1 MPRPAG
7 FDLPRIAM
15 LVVPAACA
23 AALIAGDPDGARA
36 RPRAAARTVYFC
48 VGPGGAARVYARA
61 VRCPRGLHR
70 LSLSAPVGLQG
81 AHGTPGASG
90 PAGPQGPVGA
100 IGEPGVTGPQGDTG
114 PAGPQ
119 GETGPPGAGGAPGA
133 VGPQGPQGVPGA
145 QGPTGPQG
153 TTGAT
158 GPTSSGVADAYAT
171 FTITGGNP
179 ELVTSASWNAGAI
192 GDVTRPGTGV
202 YCLTGLPAAVVHV
215 LVSTDTAT
223 VRMVG
228 AADGPGTSCTGVAG
242 TDAVVRVRDTSGAP
256 ANLANGDLVYVLAH

>member
-119 GETGPPGAGGAPGA
+119 GETGPPGPGGAPGA

-228 AADGPGTSCTGVAG
+228 GADGPGTSCTGVAG